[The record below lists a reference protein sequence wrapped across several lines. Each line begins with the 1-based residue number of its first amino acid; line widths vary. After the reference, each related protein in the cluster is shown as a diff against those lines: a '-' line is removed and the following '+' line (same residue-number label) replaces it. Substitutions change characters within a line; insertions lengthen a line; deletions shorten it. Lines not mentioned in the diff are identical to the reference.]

1 MADTAA
7 LLGHTSDELYYDDIA
22 SRMKSAIQK
31 GLIDDDGKMP
41 LDFMGS
47 YVLAIAFDLAPE
59 RKKKKYRRTFDPQD
73 RRKRGIV
80 WIQGS

>member
-1 MADTAA
+1 MEFLSDHADTAA

-47 YVLAIAFDLAPE
+47 YVLAIASDLALKG
-59 RKKKKYRRTFDPQD
+59 RKKVSLD
-73 RRKRGIV
+73 I
-80 WIQGS
+80 

>member
-59 RKKKKYRRTFDPQD
+59 RKKKVSPD
-73 RRKRGIV
+73 I
-80 WIQGS
+80 

>member
-47 YVLAIAFDLAPE
+47 YVLAIAFDLA
-59 RKKKKYRRTFDPQD
+59 RRLRQMCIRD
-73 RRKRGIV
+73 RSAR
-80 WIQGS
+80 

>member
-47 YVLAIAFDLAPE
+47 YVPVSYTHLDV
-59 RKKKKYRRTFDPQD
+59 Y
-73 RRKRGIV
+73 KRQEELWARFMRQKQI
-80 WIQGS
+80 ISQTL